1 MQIDTNDNSKRLYLR
16 IRQGKL
22 MKPVKNY
29 DGKDSRVTP
38 YTYTDK
44 KTGETITAYGIFY
57 RPVENQKITG
67 LRYRE
72 TEYGDQ
78 FMIDFDTPEEEVTV
92 TVPVQ
97 SKEFRSFAEKL
108 LSLDVEKP
116 VSFGAF
122 YFEEDKKANKR
133 AKAGAW
139 FTQDE
144 TPVKSKFYSEEG
156 TKKHG
161 YPEINEQEKEELGK
175 DYWSIYFKKVD
186 AFLKNSLRKLA
197 DEKFMSSYK
206 QVDTSNL
213 DIEEIPYKEEPT
225 QQPSEKPKRKAPI
238 NKFDNTP
245 LPEGVTLDDLP
256 F

>member
-1 MQIDTNDNSKRLYLR
+1 MQIDTNDNSKRFYLR
-16 IRQGKL
+16 IRQGKF

-29 DGKDSRVTP
+29 DGKDSRVKP
-38 YTYTDK
+38 YTYINK
-44 KTGETITAYGIFY
+44 QTGETITAYGIFY
-57 RPVENQKITG
+57 KPLENQKITG

-78 FMIDFDTPEEEVTV
+78 FMINFDEPGSEVTV

-108 LSLDVEKP
+108 LSLDVEEP

-122 YFEEDKKANKR
+122 YFEEDKKTNKR
-133 AKAGAW
+133 AKAGVW
-139 FTQDE
+139 FKQDE
-144 TPVKSKFYSEEG
+144 ATVKSKFYSEDG

-161 YPEINEQEKEELGK
+161 YPEVNEQEKEELGK

-186 AFLKNSLRKLA
+186 AFLKNALIKLA
-197 DEKFMSSYK
+197 EDKFVDSYK
-206 QVDTSNL
+206 QIDVTDLKVEEVPYTDTTS
-213 DIEEIPYKEEPT
+213 DSSKKVKQGKGPV
-225 QQPSEKPKRKAPI
+225 